1 MNPNQRTKE
10 LIKGLD
16 LYLVSKQIAGDY
28 CPMAHDGSIENDFQ
42 NTSSYKSLSPTRGS
56 CNETARDGSHELN
69 ILDRTNSTR
78 STETSLL
85 IPNYSDD
92 SVSAWTTKFTRFQSV
107 SFSHLSVSRLVES
120 LVEKESFDRQAPAVL
135 AGWNVTNLIQGMGIL
150 GVPYAVREGG
160 LLAVGSIFIV
170 AMLCDL
176 SGILLV
182 DCLYEISPRSKLRKR
197 VRESYIEVGN
207 AVWPRVGG
215 KVVVVVQTIEMYSAA
230 VLYLILLTAMFSQI
244 TAKYIPLGM
253 NEWAVVCSL
262 AVLPTLFIRRLSLVA
277 WMSMIAVFSLMSA
290 LMVIISYCIVLHDKW
305 TWDNIPAFNIN
316 TFPVGFGIVT
326 FSFCA

>member
-1 MNPNQRTKE
+1 
-10 LIKGLD
+10 
-16 LYLVSKQIAGDY
+16 
-28 CPMAHDGSIENDFQ
+28 MAHDGSIENDFQ
-42 NTSSYKSLSPTRGS
+42 NTASYKSLSPTRGY
-56 CNETARDGSHELN
+56 NETARDGSHELN

-215 KVVVVVQTIEMYSAA
+215 KVVSVVQTIEMYSAA

-244 TAKYIPLGM
+244 TAKYIPWY
-253 NEWAVVCSL
+253 E
-262 AVLPTLFIRRLSLVA
+262 
-277 WMSMIAVFSLMSA
+277 
-290 LMVIISYCIVLHDKW
+290 
-305 TWDNIPAFNIN
+305 
-316 TFPVGFGIVT
+316 
-326 FSFCA
+326 